1 MTSSKNLQ
9 KYLIRIVHAIRL
21 NVNANVNIFE
31 YIYISVERNERYLV
45 SLRLTLQ
52 ISFA

>member
-9 KYLIRIVHAIRL
+9 KYLIRIVHAIRH
-21 NVNANVNIFE
+21 NVNVNVNIFE
-31 YIYISVERNERYLV
+31 YFV

>member
-1 MTSSKNLQ
+1 MTNSKNLQ

-31 YIYISVERNERYLV
+31 SIYIFRKFETYIADIICLKYL
-45 SLRLTLQ
+45 ST
-52 ISFA
+52 

>member
-1 MTSSKNLQ
+1 MTNSKNLQ
-9 KYLIRIVHAIRL
+9 KYVIRIVHAIRL

-31 YIYISVERNERYLV
+31 TMYFV

-52 ISFA
+52 ISFVQNTCLLNI